1 MLPSCPV
8 THTSAIVIWHEGWNS
23 SGRIYM
29 CDSAS
34 PGEVRGAVT
43 GMTTMLLIKTK
54 IDNLIACCKPVHC
67 SRYHSYDTRSFKHVQ
82 RSRSSCIL
90 RNEKSYYSYPTIL
103 SLSLSFSREREE
115 QLIQEFISHQIISGG
130 PSPSPCHCHCHCH
143 AFIRQAGRQYT

>member
-1 MLPSCPV
+1 
-8 THTSAIVIWHEGWNS
+8 
-23 SGRIYM
+23 M

-43 GMTTMLLIKTK
+43 SMTTMLLIKTK
-54 IDNLIACCKPVHC
+54 IDNFIACCKPV
-67 SRYHSYDTRSFKHVQ
+67 RYSISHYYDTRSFGHVQ

-103 SLSLSFSREREE
+103 SLSFSRQREE

-130 PSPSPCHCHCHCH
+130 SQPLSMPLPLPCIHP
-143 AFIRQAGRQYT
+143 AGRQAGSTLD

>member
-1 MLPSCPV
+1 MLPSCHV

-43 GMTTMLLIKTK
+43 GMTTVLLFKTK
-54 IDNLIACCKPVHC
+54 IDKFIACCKPVHY
-67 SRYHSYDTRSFKHVQ
+67 SISHYYDTRSFGHVQ

-90 RNEKSYYSYPTIL
+90 RNEKSYYSYHTIL
-103 SLSLSFSREREE
+103 SLYREE

-130 PSPSPCHCHCHCH
+130 PSPFPCNCHCHCHCH

>member
-1 MLPSCPV
+1 
-8 THTSAIVIWHEGWNS
+8 
-23 SGRIYM
+23 M

-43 GMTTMLLIKTK
+43 GMTTVLLFKTK
-54 IDNLIACCKPVHC
+54 IDKFIACCKPVHY
-67 SRYHSYDTRSFKHVQ
+67 SISHYYDTRSFGHVQ

-103 SLSLSFSREREE
+103 SLYREE

-130 PSPSPCHCHCHCH
+130 GPARFH
-143 AFIRQAGRQYT
+143 AIAIAIAMHSSGRQAGSTLD

>member
-1 MLPSCPV
+1 
-8 THTSAIVIWHEGWNS
+8 
-23 SGRIYM
+23 M

-43 GMTTMLLIKTK
+43 GMTTVLLVKTK
-54 IDNLIACCKPVHC
+54 IDNFIACCKPVH
-67 SRYHSYDTRSFKHVQ
+67 SSISHYYDTRSFGHVQ

-115 QLIQEFISHQIISGG
+115 QNSGIHISSNHFGGAQPISM
-130 PSPSPCHCHCHCH
+130 PLPLPLPCIHP
-143 AFIRQAGRQYT
+143 AGRQAVHLINSFSFFSSTQQARL

>member
-1 MLPSCPV
+1 
-8 THTSAIVIWHEGWNS
+8 
-23 SGRIYM
+23 M

-54 IDNLIACCKPVHC
+54 IDNFIACCKPV
-67 SRYHSYDTRSFKHVQ
+67 RYSISHYYDSRSFGHVQ

-103 SLSLSFSREREE
+103 SLSPSLERER
-115 QLIQEFISHQIISGG
+115 
-130 PSPSPCHCHCHCH
+130 
-143 AFIRQAGRQYT
+143 RKN